1 LKIETSLLCVLSG
14 RFVPFEAVGDSVDVD
29 VDADA
34 RVSGVSGV
42 ALGRMRG
49 DSGED

>member
-1 LKIETSLLCVLSG
+1 MKIETSLLCVLSG

-42 ALGRMRG
+42 ALGR
-49 DSGED
+49 GEG